1 MGYLV
6 YLVNHVILSKI
17 NMLNKIIKYVF
28 VILVIF
34 FAVGASAQDG
44 EETKYGAAFLELGNR
59 GVITIYL
66 SDTDIALTF
75 SGEVAHVSGNRSG
88 MKFLHEDID
97 SMTHLRRLLELN
109 LGSDETITRELSYLI
124 EAS

>member
-1 MGYLV
+1 MHERRQFSRV
-6 YLVNHVILSKI
+6 SFVTHVDIDFEDHKCTGKLLDISLK
-17 NMLNKIIKYVF
+17 
-28 VILVIF
+28 
-34 FAVGASAQDG
+34 GALIEQA
-44 EETKYGAAFLELGNR
+44 APAFLELGNR

-75 SGEVAHVSGNRSG
+75 SGEVAHVSGNRAG

-109 LGSDETITRELSYLI
+109 LGSDETITRELSHVI